1 MSVTMKKFLSN
12 FVRRAKDEDGNATV
26 EFVFVIPVFL
36 LLFVS
41 IFEVAFTT
49 IRLTVL
55 EFGLDVTMRDIRLS
69 TGEEFSHE
77 VIRNRVCENAG
88 FLRDCNTNMQIEM
101 VVVDTTAWNL
111 PDPLAT
117 CVDRSEGAAD
127 PVITFSNGQ
136 QNDLMFI
143 RACYV
148 VKPLFPTFG
157 LGAILETDASGRMQL
172 VAKSAFAQEPT

>member
-1 MSVTMKKFLSN
+1 MRNRFKN
-12 FVRRAKDEDGNATV
+12 IIRRTKDEDGNATI
-26 EFVFVIPVFL
+26 EFVFIIPVFL

-41 IFEVAFTT
+41 IFELGLAT

-55 EFGLDVTMRDIRLS
+55 EFGLDVTMREIRLS
-69 TGEEFSHE
+69 TGQEFTHTE
-77 VIRNRVCENAG
+77 IRDEICTRAG
-88 FLRDCNTNMQIEM
+88 TLRSCKKNLQIDM
-101 VVVDTTAWNL
+101 VRIDTDNWIMPNQ
-111 PDPLAT
+111 DAT
-117 CVDRSEGAAD
+117 CINRSDGAAE

-157 LGAILETDASGRMQL
+157 LGTILKTDTSGRMQL
-172 VAKSAFAQEPT
+172 IAKSAFAQEPE